1 MKTRSLNKLY
11 YWLEIKRGIYFQ
23 TFSHY
28 ILPAFH
34 YIKHVIY
41 KIGIQFHKSVLV
53 VEQKN
58 DPTKIVNSYIVY
70 DLDNLPRNL
79 HNNFT

>member
-1 MKTRSLNKLY
+1 MKTRSLNKL
-11 YWLEIKRGIYFQ
+11 LVKNQKG
-23 TFSHY
+23 Y
-28 ILPAFH
+28 ILPNFFPLYTASFH

-41 KIGIQFHKSVLV
+41 KLGIQFHKSVLV

-58 DPTKIVNSYIVY
+58 DPTKIVNSYIAY